1 MSVDE
6 CSLLSKTDFSTVVS
20 NQSQMTNGKDDISS
34 LLMVIESGVLTTCA
48 DNIYWILSE
57 FEPWSPPQKRGT
69 ITVPLFYRAGLV
81 LLMYEYY
88 TM

>member
-6 CSLLSKTDFSTVVS
+6 CSLLSMTDFSTAVS

-48 DNIYWILSE
+48 DNIYWFLSE
-57 FEPWSPPQKRGT
+57 FEPWSPPQKSG
-69 ITVPLFYRAGLV
+69 ISTVPLLHRADLV